1 MFWTDKMSC
10 IFLHLVRR
18 RCGKCDSLKTE
29 EVVDVVVLCS
39 GLIRCHVF
47 FFISQKT
54 LWKVWGV
61 ELQLH
66 SAICCWSTKYVGTY
80 RKYTVSSVPLLL
92 SSSFS
97 FCFFRLL
104 LYSPFI
110 YSLVPIVSSSISTS
124 PVISTLF
131 FCLHVFPR
139 SLLSPLLLLPL
150 FYSVLLGLYFPRHLI
165 YRVLTF

>member
-1 MFWTDKMSC
+1 MSHHDLRK
-10 IFLHLVRR
+10 F
-18 RCGKCDSLKTE
+18 DSLKTE

-66 SAICCWSTKYVGTY
+66 SAICWSTKSMY

-131 FCLHVFPR
+131 FRFCLHVFPR

-150 FYSVLLGLYFPRHLI
+150 LNTQYSVLLGLYFPRHLI